1 MKLKT
6 LLLSLLFVLAVFS
19 MNAQMEKVP
28 KQYTVEAGYIYTFD
42 NGFENSGS
50 NGGHFLLDYAWQLS
64 GFHKKKAAYIT
75 VPLGYSWLMGQ
86 GAEKDLR
93 ILSYGWTVRHELGK
107 DRDFIPFIGYGLLL
121 NQLRQEGTEGSI
133 FGHQTQFE
141 FGFNYT
147 KPERIQPF
155 IKLEYSMIRFP
166 QFGADQSYRMNH
178 LALKFGIRMNSRDA
192 NKK

>member
-1 MKLKT
+1 MNLKT
-6 LLLSLLFVLAVFS
+6 TFFLLLFVTVIPLA
-19 MNAQMEKVP
+19 NAQMEKVP
-28 KQYTVEAGYIYTFD
+28 KQYTIEAGYIYTFD

-86 GAEKDLR
+86 GNEKDLR
-93 ILSYGWTVRHELGK
+93 ILSYGWTVRHELARDK
-107 DRDFIPFIGYGLLL
+107 DFIPFIGYGLLL
-121 NQLRQEGTEGSI
+121 NQLRQEGTDGSI

-141 FGFNYT
+141 FGFNYN
-147 KPERIQPF
+147 KPERVKPF
-155 IKLEYSMIRFP
+155 VKLEYSLIRFP
-166 QFGADQSYRMNH
+166 QFGSDKSYRMNH
-178 LALKFGIRMNSRDA
+178 VALKFGVRFNSRDT